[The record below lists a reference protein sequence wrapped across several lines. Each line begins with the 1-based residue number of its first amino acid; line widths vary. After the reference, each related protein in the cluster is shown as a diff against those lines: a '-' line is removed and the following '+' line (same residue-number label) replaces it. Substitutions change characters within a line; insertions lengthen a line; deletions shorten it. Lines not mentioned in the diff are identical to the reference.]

1 MFLKEKIDGKTKGIN
16 FTDGRKQRK
25 FINKEEGVSPTA
37 ILESVLIK
45 YVIDEHEEIYVVKV
59 NIPNYF
65 IQTKI
70 DNE

>member
-25 FINKEEGVSPTA
+25 FINKEEGVSPTS

-45 YVIDEHEEIYVVKV
+45 YVIDENEEIYVVKV